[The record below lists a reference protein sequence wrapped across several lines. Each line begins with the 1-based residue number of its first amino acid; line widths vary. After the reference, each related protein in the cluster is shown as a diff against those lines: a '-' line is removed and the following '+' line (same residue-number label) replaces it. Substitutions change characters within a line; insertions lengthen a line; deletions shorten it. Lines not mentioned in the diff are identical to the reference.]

1 MAFVYPYIIL
11 PILIFLARI
20 TDVTVGTLRILFISK
35 GYRFIAPLL
44 GFIEVL
50 IWITAMK
57 EIMQNLSNVVTY
69 IAYAGGFAMGNF
81 IGMIVENKL
90 SLGLVA
96 VRVITDNAT
105 EIAQAL
111 DKKNY
116 GITVLEGEGNE
127 GKKVK
132 IIFSI
137 LNRKHLDD
145 VLGIIKEY
153 NPMAFYSVED
163 IRTVSDTGIF
173 PLQQSRREKLFKMFR
188 PHRKGK

>member
-116 GITVLEGEGNE
+116 GITVVEAEARRQKSKNY
-127 GKKVK
+127 
-132 IIFSI
+132 IPN
-137 LNRKHLDD
+137 LNRKHLVDCLDD
-145 VLGIIKEY
+145 IK
-153 NPMAFYSVED
+153 
-163 IRTVSDTGIF
+163 I
-173 PLQQSRREKLFKMFR
+173 
-188 PHRKGK
+188 